1 MKEWKALEDIGFK
14 VQFKDDYIEVTRK
27 QSWLDWF
34 RLVIII
40 VFVTFLVASILYNTY
55 SIGMLALLAPLII
68 SLIYL
73 QLRIYL
79 FKLKFAPTI
88 YEITELNYEYNK
100 RQVPLNNIKDFIK
113 VKGPFLAETH
123 IYAIDYKNEMFKL
136 LTTSSKYTKAN
147 EVLAALKNHLK
158 ENQ

>member
-1 MKEWKALEDIGFK
+1 MYKK
-14 VQFKDDYIEVTRK
+14 T
-27 QSWLDWF
+27 
-34 RLVIII
+34 III
-40 VFVTFLVASILYNTY
+40 LLFSFLGTIVNAQKSIR
-55 SIGMLALLAPLII
+55 G
-68 SLIYL
+68 
-73 QLRIYL
+73 
-79 FKLKFAPTI
+79 TI

-147 EVLAALKNHLK
+147 EVLAALKNNLK
-158 ENQ
+158 ENL